1 MRLKLNRL
9 QIPKFQLTVESAQQ
23 SGKSLGQIVNA
34 VVTGIF
40 EWNFII
46 KSTKKRSRERNS
58 PI

>member
-9 QIPKFQLTVESAQQ
+9 KIPKFQLTVESAQQ

-46 KSTKKRSRERNS
+46 
-58 PI
+58 